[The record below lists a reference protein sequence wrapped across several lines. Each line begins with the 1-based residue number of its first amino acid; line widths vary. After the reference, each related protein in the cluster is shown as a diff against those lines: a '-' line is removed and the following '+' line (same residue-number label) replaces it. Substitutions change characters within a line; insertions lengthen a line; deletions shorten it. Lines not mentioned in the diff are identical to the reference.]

1 MNVLLTGALGNV
13 GQSALEELLVKGHAV
28 RCFDLQTR
36 ANQRAARRLERRF
49 AGLPGRMHPAWG
61 DLRRDQD
68 LVQAVRGQ
76 DAVVHLAFIIPKLSA
91 TGVESERRPDW
102 AREINV
108 GGTCNLI
115 HVLKSQ
121 PRPPRLLF
129 ASSYHIYGQ
138 TQDQIPPRTLADSL
152 SPIEHYAHHK
162 VECEK
167 LVRTSGLQWV
177 IIRLAAALPL
187 AMKLDPGMFDIP
199 LNNRME
205 FVHTRDVGRAIAN
218 AVDHPNVWRRTLLI
232 GGGPRC
238 QYYYR
243 EIAEQVLGGLGVGML
258 PEEAFGTTPFPT
270 DWLDTTESQAL
281 LRFQQRDL
289 GDYVQDMRRLLG
301 PRRFFIWLCRPLV
314 RHQLLKRS
322 SHWRESRRRRVSVRA
337 RDLHVT
343 GAA

>member
-1 MNVLLTGALGNV
+1 MQV
-13 GQSALEELLVKGHAV
+13 
-28 RCFDLQTR
+28 
-36 ANQRAARRLERRF
+36 
-49 AGLPGRMHPAWG
+49 MWG
-61 DLRRDQD
+61 DLRRAQD
-68 LVQAVRGQ
+68 LAQAVRDQ
-76 DAVVHLAFIIPKLSA
+76 DAVAHLAFIIPKLST
-91 TGVESERRPDW
+91 TGVESEKRPDW

-115 HVLKSQ
+115 HALKAQ

-138 TQDQIPPRTLADSL
+138 TQDRIPPRTLADSL

-199 LNNRME
+199 LTNRME
-205 FVHTRDVGRAIAN
+205 FVHTQDVGRAIAN

-232 GGGPRC
+232 GGGARC

-243 EIAEQVLGGLGVGML
+243 EIAEQVLEGLGVGML
-258 PEEAFGTTPFPT
+258 PEEAFGTIPFPT
-270 DWLDTTESQAL
+270 DWLDTTESEAL
-281 LRFQQRDL
+281 LHFQQRDL
-289 GDYVQDMRRLLG
+289 SDYVQDMRRLLG
-301 PRRFFIWLCRPLV
+301 IQRFFVWLFRPLV
-314 RHQLLKRS
+314 RRWLLAKS
-322 SHWRESRRRRVSVRA
+322 PHWREAHSRRVSVRVKTSTSPA
-337 RDLHVT
+337 QPR
-343 GAA
+343 

>member
-1 MNVLLTGALGNV
+1 MNILLTGAFGNV
-13 GQSALEELLVKGHAV
+13 GRSALEEFLAKGYTV
-28 RCFDLQTR
+28 RCLDLRTK
-36 ANQRAARRLERRF
+36 ANQRAARRLKRRF
-49 AGLPGRMHPAWG
+49 AGMPGRMQVMWG
-61 DLRRDQD
+61 DLRCAQD
-68 LVQAVRGQ
+68 LARAVRGQ
-76 DAVVHLAFIIPKLSA
+76 DTVVHLAFIIPKLST
-91 TGVESERRPDW
+91 TGVESEQRPDW

-108 GGTCNLI
+108 GGTRNLI
-115 HVLKSQ
+115 HAHKAQ
-121 PRPPRLLF
+121 PRPLKLLF
-129 ASSYHIYGQ
+129 ASSYHIYGR

-232 GGGPRC
+232 G
-238 QYYYR
+238 
-243 EIAEQVLGGLGVGML
+243 EQVLEGLGMGML

-270 DWLDTTESQAL
+270 DWLDTTESEAL
-281 LRFQQRDL
+281 LHFQQRDL
-289 GDYVQDMRRLLG
+289 SDYVQDMRRLLG
-301 PRRFFIWLCRPLV
+301 VKRFFIWLFRPLV
-314 RHQLLKRS
+314 RRWLLTKS
-322 SHWRESRRRRVSVRA
+322 PHWREARSHRVPVRA
-337 RDLHVT
+337 QDLHVT
-343 GAA
+343 GAV